1 MNYTRTDNLN
11 RYYVMRKSTS
21 ETAADQ
27 NIVLVDVDQSPF
39 ISAGDLTNLLASAAD
54 IEALFANKK

>member
-1 MNYTRTDNLN
+1 MNYVRTDNLN

-21 ETAADQ
+21 ETAVNQ

-39 ISAGDLTNLLASAAD
+39 VSADDLGALVASVSE
-54 IEALFANKK
+54 IESIFAK